1 MLFLL
6 MIFTQTETTSPVLF
20 IEGRYK
26 NLVSLITNQSAEEAA
41 TACRQTSEKI
51 RAAIIFF
58 IKKSFFFSTEILY
71 YQSILFL
78 QPSAEIFYYASF
90 DVESNFV

>member
-1 MLFLL
+1 MVH
-6 MIFTQTETTSPVLF
+6 EGVGNVLIWGEF
-20 IEGRYK
+20 HVVFV
-26 NLVSLITNQSAEEAA
+26 VSLITNQSAEEAA

-90 DVESNFV
+90 DVESNFI